1 MTVKEASLNILKQNK
16 KALTTKEIHQ
26 INVKKK
32 LTNSPQRSFS
42 SLLSTLIERKDSRV
56 KRTKRPRKYYW
67 AEYEDELNLQEKIE
81 EIIENSESENQNANQ
96 AQNYKEID
104 LHPLLS
110 SYLKNENIYATTI
123 SHEES
128 STKKDKNQKWIH
140 PDMMGVKFLDLKNKS
155 ANKLLNEANK
165 KDTFSII
172 SYELKRELKN
182 DYALKECFFQ
192 AVSNSSW
199 ANYGYLVAFEIAEN
213 LKDEIERLNQSFGI
227 GVMELKANPFE
238 TKILATAK
246 KKDLDLKTIE
256 KICNINKKFEI
267 FIEQTAKYLGAAE
280 NVKED
285 VKKGFER
292 FSEKYFE
299 VDSEIKK
306 YCEEKNIPYKDEYEE
321 E

>member
-1 MTVKEASLNILKQNK
+1 MTNKEAILKLLKENK
-16 KALTTKEIHQ
+16 KALKKKEIFEKMKAQ
-26 INVKKK
+26 N
-32 LTNSPQRSFS
+32 LTNSPQHSISAMLGDF
-42 SLLSTLIERKDSRV
+42 IRKGDKRV
-56 KRTKRPRKYYW
+56 KRFGKPYKYYW
-67 AEYEDELNLQEKIE
+67 AEYDLQEEIE

-96 AQNYKEID
+96 PQNYKERD

-123 SHEES
+123 PHEES

-292 FSEKYFE
+292 FSEKYFT

-306 YCEEKNIPYKDEYEE
+306 YCEEKNIPYEYEYEE